1 MNIEANVFFLIVI
14 ISEQMTDSQPVL
26 GTRRINGDRK
36 FSEIKIQNS
45 ASSNARKRLKFGKL
59 PRKASCVQK

>member
-45 ASSNARKRLKFGKL
+45 ASSNARKRLKFGEL